1 MCGRLSRKIEQL
13 SERHWNLL
21 GLGQQDLADVV
32 EKEQERYEQLLGI
45 ADSRRDNPEIDPA

>member
-13 SERHWNLL
+13 SERHSNLL